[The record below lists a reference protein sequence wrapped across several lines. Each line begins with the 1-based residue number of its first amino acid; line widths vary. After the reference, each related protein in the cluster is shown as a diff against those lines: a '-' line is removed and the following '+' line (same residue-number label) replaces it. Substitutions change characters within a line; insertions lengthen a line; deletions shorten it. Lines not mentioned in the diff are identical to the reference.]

1 LNLFF
6 KSFDQTIQTK
16 TIFQRSLS
24 KYFELNPFLPLPI
37 EKVHLF
43 GLIPT
48 VSAADLSHSIEL
60 GLSQVPLLNMDA
72 NESQLQLEMQI
83 VGIGEGI
90 DDFDCL
96 FGLEGAQGGLDVF
109 GFQLFD

>member
-1 LNLFF
+1 
-6 KSFDQTIQTK
+6 
-16 TIFQRSLS
+16 
-24 KYFELNPFLPLPI
+24 
-37 EKVHLF
+37 
-43 GLIPT
+43 
-48 VSAADLSHSIEL
+48 
-60 GLSQVPLLNMDA
+60 MDA

-90 DDFDCL
+90 YDFDCL